1 MGAILAGLVVLV
13 GCGMSLL
20 YTLVIPRGFSSRLAV
35 FVGRHV
41 VRRAF
46 LVIANRFESFEAKD
60 RVLALAAPIA
70 LLALFV
76 VWVVGFLL
84 GYALVVW
91 PFSGATFPEAAR
103 QTAASLFTLTLD
115 PSRRVGPTAL
125 HLIAAG
131 TGLLVVALEI
141 GYLPTIYAAFNR
153 RETLVTLLESRAGA
167 PAWGPEVLAR
177 HQLVGIVDSLPELY
191 DAWERWA
198 AEVDE
203 THSTYVI
210 LVSFRSPHHLRSWVL
225 ALLAVLDSAALYLSL
240 APKAAP
246 SEARL
251 CLRMGFTCLRDV
263 ATTFGIPFEHDP
275 MPDTPV
281 QLTYEEFLE
290 GVRRVE
296 ESGFPMEESPEDAW
310 PHFRGWRVNYES
322 IAYALADQ
330 TIAAPGPWS
339 GSRRY
344 VKGTIAPVRPVD
356 RRPHDPEDKLSSTFD
371 PPGRQDAL
379 PVEEGRRD
387 GR

>member
-1 MGAILAGLVVLV
+1 MTELRIGAFLAGLAVLA
-13 GCGMSLL
+13 GCGTSII

-35 FVGRHV
+35 FVGRRI
-41 VRRAF
+41 VRRTF
-46 LVIANRFESFEAKD
+46 LLFANRFESFEAKD
-60 RVLALAAPIA
+60 RVLALAAPMA
-70 LLALFV
+70 LLTLFL
-76 VWVVGFLL
+76 VWVLGFLA
-84 GYALVVW
+84 GYTLVVW
-91 PFSGATFPEAAR
+91 PLSGVSLPEAAR
-103 QTAASLFTLTLD
+103 QTAASLFTLSLG
-115 PSRRVGPTAL
+115 PSHRVAPTAL
-125 HLIAAG
+125 HLMAAG

-167 PAWGPEVLAR
+167 PAWGPEILAR

-251 CLRMGFTCLRDV
+251 CLRMGFTCFRDV
-263 ATTFGIPFEHDP
+263 ASTFGIPFEHDP
-275 MPDTPV
+275 RPDTPI

-290 GVRRVE
+290 GIRRVE
-296 ESGFPMEESPEDAW
+296 ESGFPMEESPADAW

-339 GSRRY
+339 GSRRH

-356 RRPHDPEDKLSSTFD
+356 RRPRDPEDERSSTFD
-371 PPGRQDAL
+371 APQ
-379 PVEEGRRD
+379 
-387 GR
+387 